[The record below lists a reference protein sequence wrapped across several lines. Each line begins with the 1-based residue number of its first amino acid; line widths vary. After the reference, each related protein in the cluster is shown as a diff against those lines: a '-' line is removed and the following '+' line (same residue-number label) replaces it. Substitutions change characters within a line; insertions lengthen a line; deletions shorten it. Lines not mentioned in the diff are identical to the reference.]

1 MSPHKLRHQWRNIG
15 SSRSR
20 TRPVYTK
27 RIIYNSNGIDESDA
41 ICMIVYVVTINIAFI
56 LNLFSEVLDYL
67 KVQTPRGNLNKADKA
82 KTVM

>member
-1 MSPHKLRHQWRNIG
+1 
-15 SSRSR
+15 
-20 TRPVYTK
+20 
-27 RIIYNSNGIDESDA
+27 
-41 ICMIVYVVTINIAFI
+41 MIVYVVIINIAFI